1 MLVGMFRRKSTV
13 EVEGEIC
20 PYCEFVNK
28 AGSTTCSQCYY
39 DLNKSP
45 RDQGESISTE
55 LSNSIF
61 DELMSDED
69 DSWEEGDALEV
80 VLSLDQDP
88 LEVKQYEAT
97 DFESEEPEKIGF
109 MESSSP
115 EMHDTVSHEPE
126 EVVAEDVG
134 EEIKNVPKLDFSK
147 TDPFDEVP
155 EPVHQG
161 KGTVFS
167 PSTPTKLDGDLMG
180 HVGGLEL
187 PSLPPDDLYENKI
200 DLSAKRAPAPTPAAV
215 LPNLTTTQ
223 VPTSAV
229 ELPKPVT
236 TPVVQPTPQVDV
248 NPNNSTETAP
258 ATPHIEESDVEEEP
272 EIVEEDD
279 YEISGPKEVPEI
291 EPPQDLPPIP
301 EVNSRIWP
309 WPEGEPWDARQ
320 VHREVVSALELVK
333 SGKIDEAAS
342 TIDSLGPH
350 LTDENIDLIYHIGM
364 VLKQLERSEEVKTML
379 AKANSQMPGN
389 QHVSSAMA
397 HLGV

>member
-1 MLVGMFRRKSTV
+1 MFRRKTTV

-69 DSWEEGDALEV
+69 DSWEEGEALDV

-126 EVVAEDVG
+126 EIIAEDVG
-134 EEIKNVPKLDFSK
+134 KEIKNVPKLDFSK

-167 PSTPTKLDGDLMG
+167 PSTPTKLDDDLMG

-200 DLSAKRAPAPTPAAV
+200 DLSAKRAPAPTPAVV
-215 LPNLTTTQ
+215 LPNLPQPHVST
-223 VPTSAV
+223 PAV
-229 ELPKPVT
+229 ELPKPVA

-248 NPNNSTETAP
+248 NPNNSTKP
-258 ATPHIEESDVEEEP
+258 ATVTPDIEESDVEEGS
-272 EIVEEDD
+272 EIVEEED
-279 YEISGPKEVPEI
+279 YESSVPKEVPEI
-291 EPPQDLPPIP
+291 EPPQAIP
-301 EVNSRIWP
+301 STPEANSRIWP

-333 SGKIDEAAS
+333 SGKRDEAAS

-379 AKANSQMPGN
+379 VRANSQMPGN